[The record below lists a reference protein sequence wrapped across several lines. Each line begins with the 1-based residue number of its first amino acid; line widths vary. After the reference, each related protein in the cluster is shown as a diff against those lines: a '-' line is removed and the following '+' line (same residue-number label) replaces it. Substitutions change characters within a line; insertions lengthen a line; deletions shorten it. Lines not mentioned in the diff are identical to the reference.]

1 MTSLKPLPR
10 SFYARDTHHVARALL
25 GKVLVH
31 QLKQQVLSGRI
42 VEVEAYIGEDDLAC
56 HASRGRT
63 PRTEIMYG
71 EAGHAYIYLIYGMYY
86 CCNIVT
92 ANKNFPAAVLLRALE
107 PLTGIPLMEKN
118 RPHVNKTTELASGP
132 GKLTRALGITKK
144 LNNIDMVSDHTFF
157 VADDGMIVPKT
168 SIGTS
173 SRIGVAYA
181 GPCALY
187 PWRYFIKDSPFVSK
201 QKTATRSGLWGSS
214 AQPSFG

>member
-10 SFYARDTHHVARALL
+10 SFYARDTHDVARALL
-25 GKVLVH
+25 GKVLVR
-31 QLKQQVLSGRI
+31 QQQQHIISGRI
-42 VEVEAYIGEDDLAC
+42 VEVEAYVGEDDLAC

-63 PRTEIMYG
+63 PRTEVMYG

-107 PLTGIPLMEKN
+107 PLASITLMKKN
-118 RPHVNKTTELASGP
+118 RPHVTKITELTSGP
-132 GKLTRALGITKK
+132 GKLTRALAITKE
-144 LNNIDMVSDHTFF
+144 LNNVDMVRNRTFF
-157 VADDGMIVPKT
+157 VADDGMVVPES

-173 SRIGVAYA
+173 PRIGVVYA

-187 PWRYFIKDSPFVSK
+187 PWRYFIKDSPFVSHAK
-201 QKTATRSGLWGSS
+201 PS
-214 AQPSFG
+214 AYSK